1 MMNLEEK
8 RNKLN
13 LELRMLLS
21 VLDMVDGLD
30 RQYPNYVGGSGI
42 TEEEF
47 IDQQL
52 LLVVDAKDRLINV
65 FKN

>member
-30 RQYPNYVGGSGI
+30 RQYPNYVDGSGI